1 MYGEAE
7 GGRIM
12 CQGDYTRYLEYL
24 RNNLKL
30 ALGCT
35 EPAAIALAGAKA
47 YSQIGGE
54 LEKVDVT
61 LGINMYKNALYVGIP
76 GLKVKGIDMALLLGI
91 HCGNPEDELEI
102 FDRVTEEGIERALA
116 TRELVNIHIN
126 KEVETVL
133 IDVTIHTS
141 NGKSRCKIEDSHTH
155 TTLLEVNDEVVM
167 IKPNLMD
174 KNHDIAAD
182 YEDFIDNI
190 DKVAVEEFQY
200 VLDSLDLLEDII
212 KAGLGNGMPLGIGGA
227 LQSFMM
233 NGLLANDVI
242 NNTAVKIS
250 AAAEARLSGSQI
262 SVMSC
267 GGSGSQGVA
276 TIIPIIEMAK
286 HMHVSRKRKM
296 KAIIVGYATTLYTKR
311 VLGRLSSV
319 CGCAIASSI
328 GATVGIIW
336 MQGGLKK
343 EMQGGINNVVG
354 SLTGVICD
362 GAKIGCAFKMAMGAI
377 MAIYSALLAVDDVF
391 LDVDNGIIGD
401 TISETIENMGT
412 VSSKGMPNMN
422 SVIVDIMEHKAKTC
436 CSCSK
441 EYPS

>member
-1 MYGEAE
+1 MEK
-7 GGRIM
+7 
-12 CQGDYTRYLEYL
+12 GDYTRYLQYL
-24 RNNLKL
+24 RKNLKL

-35 EPAAIALAGAKA
+35 EPAAIALAGCKA
-47 YSQIGGE
+47 YSCIGGE
-54 LEKVDVT
+54 VISVDVT

-76 GLKVKGIDMALLLGI
+76 GLKVKGIDLAVALGI
-91 HCGNPEDELEI
+91 LYGQPEDELEI
-102 FDRVTEEGIERALA
+102 FSAVTPDLIEEANNLKEK
-116 TRELVNIHIN
+116 VNIHIN
-126 KEVETVL
+126 KEEEKVYIDATVK
-133 IDVTIHTS
+133 TS
-141 NGKSRCKIEDSHTH
+141 NGSARCKIEDTHTH
-155 TTLLEVNDEVVM
+155 ITLIEVNGEATM
-167 IKPNLMD
+167 ISPNLVD
-174 KNHDIAAD
+174 EHQDIAAD
-182 YEDFIDNI
+182 YEDFMDHIDGI
-190 DKVAVEEFQY
+190 DLDEFQY
-200 VLDSLDLLEDII
+200 VLDSVDSLENII
-212 KAGLGNGMPLGIGGA
+212 NSGLSKEMPLGIGGA
-227 LQSFMM
+227 LLNFRL

-242 NNTAVKIS
+242 NNTAIKIS
-250 AAAEARLSGSQI
+250 AAAEARLSGSPI

-267 GGSGSQGVA
+267 GGSGSQGIA

-286 HMHVSRKRKM
+286 HMHLSPKRKM
-296 KAIIVGYATTLYTKR
+296 RGILVGYATTLYTKT

-362 GAKIGCAFKMAMGAI
+362 GAKIGCAFKMAMGSI

-401 TISETIENMGT
+401 SIAETIGNMGT

-422 SVIVDIMEHKAKTC
+422 NIIVDIMAHKAG
-436 CSCSK
+436 CSCRHD
-441 EYPS
+441 